1 MNKVSYSYEKT
12 TCPKCGGSGTLHQY
26 AHIANGQCFHCN
38 GTGEVNGE
46 LIQAI
51 KTPAEMMEELRGI
64 GLHIMHIA
72 DDTDAEDWE
81 SALFGGDSEAFE
93 AGIAMVHSA
102 F

>member
-1 MNKVSYSYEKT
+1 MNKVSYSYTKT

-26 AHIANGQCFHCN
+26 AHIANGECFHCN

-46 LIQAI
+46 LIQTV
-51 KTPAEMMEELRGI
+51 KTTADMMAELRSI
-64 GLHIMHIA
+64 GLNIMHIA
-72 DDTDAEDWE
+72 DDTDGEDWE
-81 SALFGGDSEAFE
+81 SIFDNSGTEAFE